1 MRVGCWVSGK
11 ERNPTDNSS
20 AMTSPQGTQESNGH
34 VTKLWSYEPQLPPPP
49 NTMPKILSPLS
60 MLICCSLPPRPSSL
74 PISLSCP
81 LFGLPRPTGAT
92 SGRGGRMG
100 KRRWWVYPSW
110 SAIWPPRSR
119 RPACVPPQREN
130 KATQPRPRVPP
141 ARSPHRGRSDGGGT
155 GTGNIFSAQGATTI
169 TGTNLR

>member
-49 NTMPKILSPLS
+49 NNMPKILSLVHAH
-60 MLICCSLPPRPSSL
+60 LLPPSPSPVVPPYFSF
-74 PISLSCP
+74 LSTLWSSSP
-81 LFGLPRPTGAT
+81 HWGH
-92 SGRGGRMG
+92 
-100 KRRWWVYPSW
+100 KRKGWENGEEEMVGVSFLVRNLASTF
-110 SAIWPPRSR
+110 SAARV
-119 RPACVPPQREN
+119 CVPQREN

-141 ARSPHRGRSDGGGT
+141 ARSPHRGRSDGRGT
-155 GTGNIFSAQGATTI
+155 GTGNIFNA
-169 TGTNLR
+169 